1 MSHSPGL
8 GSRQSLVSGQAWS
21 LAFHCR
27 RAGLR
32 WALSIRASLSRRD
45 GRCFGWRICSTGLAD
60 RRMEVAESRGNC
72 KGKHVMNVELMLSRA
87 LAANDAG
94 LMACHDRNS
103 FHPEEFGRGGL
114 APGQS
119 LDSAKRTQQVTVFS
133 MNQI

>member
-1 MSHSPGL
+1 MGAVDPCVALAAGRSL
-8 GSRQSLVSGQAWS
+8 FRVADLLELARQIG
-21 LAFHCR
+21 
-27 RAGLR
+27 
-32 WALSIRASLSRRD
+32 
-45 GRCFGWRICSTGLAD
+45 GWKSQRVEG
-60 RRMEVAESRGNC
+60 
-72 KGKHVMNVELMLSRA
+72 VELMLSRA